1 MGGVLQ
7 TGNDKMNSPTTLRHG
22 LRRRPTPYICLFCR
36 QKRPI
41 STSFLKKQDEAKE
54 QWAGWA
60 AEIKSKKRK
69 SMLSILEERG
79 FVHAIAGERDAV
91 DKLMTN
97 KRIGVYCGVDPT
109 APSLHVGHMLPFMAL
124 FWMHVHGFRTISLIG
139 GATSAIGDPT
149 GRTTDRPVMTPTER
163 KANIT
168 AIHFQLK
175 RLWKNLEQTANR
187 HGYPYEKYWKRGI
200 ENNSV
205 WWNNVTFVEV
215 LKLLGTGL
223 RLGPMLTRD
232 T

>member
-1 MGGVLQ
+1 
-7 TGNDKMNSPTTLRHG
+7 MNPSITLRRG
-22 LRRRPTPYICLFCR
+22 VRRPTAPYICVFCQ
-36 QKRPI
+36 QKRLV
-41 STSFLKKQDEAKE
+41 STTWLKKQQEARD
-54 QWAGWA
+54 QWAGFA
-60 AEIKSKKRK
+60 ADIKAKKRK
-69 SMLSILEERG
+69 SMLTILEERG
-79 FVHAIAGERDAV
+79 FVHAIAGERNAV
-91 DKLMTN
+91 DKLMTE

-124 FWMHVHGFRTISLIG
+124 FWMHVHGFHTISLIG

-175 RLWKNLEQTANR
+175 RIWLNLEQTAKR
-187 HGYPYEKYWKRGI
+187 HGYPYEKVWRRGI

-205 WWNNVTFVEV
+205 WWNNVTFIEV